1 MRSLR
6 SVRSGDLAS
15 AKVSAKASGAKEE
28 KKEMARRKLTL
39 GEQLK
44 GVRAALRSRRTP
56 PQLKEG
62 LRKRAEA
69 LERQIAERSGGA
81 K

>member
-1 MRSLR
+1 
-6 SVRSGDLAS
+6 
-15 AKVSAKASGAKEE
+15 
-28 KKEMARRKLTL
+28 MARRKLTL
-39 GEQLK
+39 MEQLK

-69 LERQIAERSGGA
+69 LERQITEKQNINPATNGGGE
-81 K
+81 